1 MRACKK
7 SILTKNLF
15 ILALTFF
22 SVFVYG
28 QRAIFEKNVNKR
40 AEALE
45 QALNKNG
52 DSLVLK
58 SEKTIQQVDIFNKDY
73 MKTFNING
81 NEAKIDLSL
90 IPEGRF
96 IVQARL
102 GKKRIVMYLKIH
114 ETLENNATKTELATL
129 DETDI
134 SSVEIEEAKLSE
146 TIASV
151 EESSK
156 KPVSYWVVYESVGGS
171 GSYKTMSLER
181 KDDVAKMIS
190 KNKLEINTKIG
201 KNNKLVVYEV
211 YNISKFMRKQLR
223 NPNYFSS
230 SKSKF
235 FNVEPYYT
243 SSNHKDSTQ

>member
-1 MRACKK
+1 MKY
-7 SILTKNLF
+7 I
-15 ILALTFF
+15 
-22 SVFVYG
+22 
-28 QRAIFEKNVNKR
+28 KNVALLVVGLYMTTLFFIYLDLEEKR
-40 AEALE
+40 PIISLFKLFQSNSSLE
-45 QALNKNG
+45 
-52 DSLVLK
+52 V
-58 SEKTIQQVDIFNKDY
+58 IDY
-73 MKTFNING
+73 
-81 NEAKIDLSL
+81 
-90 IPEGRF
+90 
-96 IVQARL
+96 
-102 GKKRIVMYLKIH
+102 
-114 ETLENNATKTELATL
+114 TL

-223 NPNYFSS
+223 DPNYFSS

-243 SSNHKDSTQ
+243 SSNHKNSAQ